1 MNNWYKNLKT
11 APWNPPPYV
20 FGIVWPILYIFLI
33 ISVSL
38 VLFNKQCFPYC
49 SPITYFILQMI
60 LNLSWTTI
68 FFRYQ
73 QILLGLI
80 TIILM
85 LGLAIV
91 TMIQFYPINHL
102 AAYLFIPYIVWLG
115 VALSLNLYIFLYN

>member
-11 APWNPPPYV
+11 APWSPPPYV

-38 VLFNKQCFPYC
+38 VLFDKQCFPYC

-91 TMIQFYPINHL
+91 TMIQFYPINQL
-102 AAYLFIPYIVWLG
+102 AAFLFVPYI
-115 VALSLNLYIFLYN
+115 A

>member
-1 MNNWYKNLKT
+1 MNKWYKNLKT
-11 APWNPPPYV
+11 APWTPPPYV
-20 FGIVWPILYIFLI
+20 FGIVWPILYIFLM

-38 VLFNKQCFPYC
+38 VLFDKQCFPYC

-80 TIILM
+80 TIVSM
-85 LGLAIV
+85 LGLAII

-102 AAYLFIPYIVWLG
+102 AAYLLIPYILCLG

>member
-11 APWNPPPYV
+11 APWNPAPYV

-60 LNLSWTTI
+60 LNLSWSTI

-102 AAYLFIPYIVWLG
+102 AAYLFVPYIAWLG